1 MPKQDPAI
9 DPKALRDKLTALVQQ
24 MAVVIG
30 ADPSRKDALMA
41 LAKQAQLALGTNNL
55 KSAEQSTNAL
65 EAALRTA
72 ATGPAPTS
80 SAGPVAYAKSR
91 LAWLGVRK
99 KMETDL
105 DTLRK
110 QLIEFYK
117 DEDIVGELEARYAER
132 VAPILSN
139 LDEELADTLDM
150 ATNATDPEE
159 RGKLVAQSQEVI
171 QRYQNF
177 MKSDPMINELDT
189 NPFVPLAIAKTMD
202 ATLATLA
209 AAIR

>member
-1 MPKQDPAI
+1 
-9 DPKALRDKLTALVQQ
+9 
-24 MAVVIG
+24 
-30 ADPSRKDALMA
+30 
-41 LAKQAQLALGTNNL
+41 
-55 KSAEQSTNAL
+55 
-65 EAALRTA
+65 
-72 ATGPAPTS
+72 
-80 SAGPVAYAKSR
+80 
-91 LAWLGVRK
+91 
-99 KMETDL
+99 METDL

-110 QLIEFYK
+110 QFIEFYK

-159 RGKLVAQSQEVI
+159 RGKLVAQSQEI
-171 QRYQNF
+171 IKRYQNF